1 MKSITIRLIP
11 AVLLLFGFF
20 SQSHAAELVVSVAS
34 SLTNA
39 FKEIGQ
45 AYEGENSG
53 TKVLF
58 NFGASDSLLQQISR
72 GAPVDVFASA
82 DQETMDRASKQ
93 QLILTNTRS
102 NFVENRLVLVVPIAS
117 DPQVI
122 ALPDLTKE
130 IVQHIGVGAEAVPVG
145 RYTKEFLEKEGMWN
159 FLVPKYVYGQ
169 NVRQVLDYVARGE
182 VEAGFVYLTDALL
195 FKDKVRVVLEA
206 TTQTPIVYPIAV
218 VKGGGNEKG
227 GHQFVAFVRSEKAQ
241 AILQKYGFQRAP
253 K

>member
-1 MKSITIRLIP
+1 
-11 AVLLLFGFF
+11 
-20 SQSHAAELVVSVAS
+20 
-34 SLTNA
+34 
-39 FKEIGQ
+39 
-45 AYEGENSG
+45 
-53 TKVLF
+53 
-58 NFGASDSLLQQISR
+58 
-72 GAPVDVFASA
+72 
-82 DQETMDRASKQ
+82 
-93 QLILTNTRS
+93 
-102 NFVENRLVLVVPIAS
+102 
-117 DPQVI
+117 
-122 ALPDLTKE
+122 
-130 IVQHIGVGAEAVPVG
+130 VG